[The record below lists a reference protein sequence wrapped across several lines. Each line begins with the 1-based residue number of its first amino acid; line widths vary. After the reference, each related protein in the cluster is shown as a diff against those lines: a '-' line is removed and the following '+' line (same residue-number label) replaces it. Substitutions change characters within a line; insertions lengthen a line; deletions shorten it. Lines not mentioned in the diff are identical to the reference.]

1 MSEYVSSIINKY
13 GDRDSVPADCR
24 ILKDI
29 QNRQGSSLIL
39 DCLASNMADIFIK
52 MKLTSSE
59 METVKKILVTEFREV
74 LDERT

>member
-13 GDRDSVPADCR
+13 GDRDSVPSDCR

-29 QNRQGSSLIL
+29 HQRQGSSLIL
-39 DCLASNMADIFIK
+39 DCLAEVMATIFNR
-52 MKLTSSE
+52 MKLNSE
-59 METVKKILVTEFREV
+59 ERQIVKESLIKEFREA